1 MNIRRFYMAL
11 TSILLVFLFFSG
23 IVMLNYL
30 KAYSAQDAIADDE
43 PGGFLEDAM
52 KHFVMAKDPINVVLL
67 VGDKW
72 ESNTDTIMVVNYD
85 PKTNNLNI
93 LSIPRDTR
101 VTLSNGRMVKVNSVF
116 ANKGGD
122 ILLMKLLGDM
132 LGIDIQYYVYLNLE
146 VFRTVI
152 DLLDGV
158 WIDIPID
165 LDYDDPLQNLHI
177 HLKKGRQILDGEKAE
192 QYLRFRHPNGP
203 YTEEMLKYYDG
214 SDLKRIE
221 AQQKFIQELIKQK
234 VKITYISKLNSII
247 DAVFDHL
254 KTNVPLS
261 EVLKLA
267 SNFNIKDF
275 SIDKVKTFT
284 LPGYAMDTVPWHYI
298 YDNVKTGE
306 LIKENFSLK
315 KQ

>member
-1 MNIRRFYMAL
+1 MNIRKFYMAL
-11 TSILLVFLFFSG
+11 TSILLVFLFFAG

-30 KAYSAQDAIADDE
+30 KAYSAQDAIADNE
-43 PGGFLEDAM
+43 PGGFFEDAM
-52 KHFVMAKDPINVVLL
+52 KHFVMGKDPINVVVL

-72 ESNTDTIMVVNYD
+72 ESNTDTIIVVNYN
-85 PKTNNLNI
+85 PATNKLNI
-93 LSIPRDTR
+93 ISVPRDTR
-101 VTLSNGRMVKVNSVF
+101 VILSNDKTVKINSIY

-122 ILLMKLLGDM
+122 ILLMKLLSDM
-132 LGIDIQYYVYLNLE
+132 LGIDVQYYIYFNLE
-146 VFRTVI
+146 VFRKVI

-165 LDYDDPLQNLHI
+165 LDYDDPLQDLHI
-177 HLKKGRQILDGEKAE
+177 HLKKGRQLLDGEKAE

-203 YTEEMLKYYDG
+203 YTEEMLQYYDG

-221 AQQKFIQELIKQK
+221 AQQKFIEELIKQK
-234 VKITYISKLNSII
+234 AKFTYISKLNSII

-275 SIDKVKTFT
+275 SMDKVNTFT
-284 LPGYAMDTVPWHYI
+284 LPGYSMETSPWYYI
-298 YDNVKTGE
+298 YDKEKTEE
-306 LIKENFSLK
+306 LVTENFSLK
-315 KQ
+315 N